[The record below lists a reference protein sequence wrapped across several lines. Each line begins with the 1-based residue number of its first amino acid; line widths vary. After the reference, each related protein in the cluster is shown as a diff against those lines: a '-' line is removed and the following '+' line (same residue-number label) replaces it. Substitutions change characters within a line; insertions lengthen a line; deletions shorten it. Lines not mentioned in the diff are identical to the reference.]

1 MHMLPNVLF
10 IFFRSFSVNECWW
23 TPSGER
29 ERENRVQVGAVLA
42 GMTIQALLPQQSQL
56 LLWKSRCCLLAFW
69 FLEFRIASA
78 KKRSCKRTEWN
89 WEGISS
95 HYYYYYSKCWN
106 VKCLLCEISVKSHQL
121 YKESVRMRSVVQVHE
136 ALLLFFFL
144 GVLKVL
150 IFSSTCDFLLNQL
163 HYYFWKIL
171 LQFCLG
177 NSCLSGAASLSMG
190 WVSPGAIG
198 STEYSK
204 KDCISFTRHNTTWND
219 LHRVL

>member
-29 ERENRVQVGAVLA
+29 ERENRVQVGAMLA

-136 ALLLFFFL
+136 ALLLLFFFRC
-144 GVLKVL
+144 
-150 IFSSTCDFLLNQL
+150 SQST
-163 HYYFWKIL
+163 YL
-171 LQFCLG
+171 LQYLWLFIESTTLLFLE
-177 NSCLSGAASLSMG
+177 NFVAVLSWKQLSLWSC
-190 WVSPGAIG
+190 
-198 STEYSK
+198 
-204 KDCISFTRHNTTWND
+204 FT
-219 LHRVL
+219 